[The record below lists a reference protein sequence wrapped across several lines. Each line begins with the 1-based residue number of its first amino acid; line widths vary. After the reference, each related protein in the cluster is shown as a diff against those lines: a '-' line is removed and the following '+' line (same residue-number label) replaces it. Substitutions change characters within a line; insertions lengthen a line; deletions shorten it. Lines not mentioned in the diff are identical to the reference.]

1 MRSRRP
7 GYRYKK
13 TACDGRLLMFSI
25 NCIKYISDQSTVC
38 KFLTIIYRQ
47 VKQILLFGD
56 CFLFDMAVNLSLL
69 AESDNIGGTF
79 IIKMFVRRICICLF
93 TVIRTSKNDAVNKA
107 YRLKQ
112 NVEVLLK

>member
-1 MRSRRP
+1 
-7 GYRYKK
+7 
-13 TACDGRLLMFSI
+13 MFSI

-56 CFLFDMAVNLSLL
+56 CFFFDVIVDFPLF
-69 AESDNIGGTF
+69 AESDYIGSAF
-79 IIKMFVRRICICLF
+79 IVKMLVCRICVCF
-93 TVIRTSKNDAVNKA
+93 FAVIRTSKNDAVNKA